1 MSNKIRVLQIG
12 AGNFGQS
19 WIQLL
24 VNYSGVELVAIADVF
39 QSNLDKAKSAYNLEN
54 VVMFDNTEDA
64 IQHSNADMVL
74 IVTPPQTHMELAVSA
89 LQHGYHVMMEKPL
102 THTYEEAVAL
112 YEFSQKQDQII
123 MVSQNYRW
131 RPVIQTLKKL
141 IHEKVI
147 GEIGYLQYEFG
158 RASQFGG
165 WRDEYKEVLLE
176 DMVIHHFDIM
186 RFLLE
191 QEASEIYAQSFRP
204 AWSWFSGN
212 PCASVTVQF
221 ANGIMANYFG
231 SWVAR
236 GNETT
241 WNGNIRIVGD
251 KGAIELV
258 DDNIEVHLYNS
269 AQKTESYHV
278 EPVTMAYDERTSSLD
293 DMVKAILNGS
303 RPATSIENNI
313 RSFELVCAAI
323 QSAQQGQKINVDA
336 FRTKS

>member
-1 MSNKIRVLQIG
+1 MSKKIRVLQIG

-24 VNYSGVELVAIADVF
+24 LNYSGIELVAIADVF
-39 QSNLDKAKSAYNLEN
+39 QSNLDKAKSAYNLEG
-54 VVMFDNTEDA
+54 VAMFDNTEDA
-64 IQHSNADMVL
+64 LRQSNADMVL

-89 LQHGYHVMMEKPL
+89 LQNGLHVMMEKPL

-112 YEFSQKQDQII
+112 YEFSQQNSQIV

-131 RPVIQTLKKL
+131 RPVIQTLKK
-141 IHEKVI
+141 IINEKVI

-186 RFLLE
+186 RFLLD
-191 QEASEIYAQSFRP
+191 QEATEIFAQSFRP

-212 PCASVTVQF
+212 PSASVTVQF
-221 ANGIMANYFG
+221 ADGVMVNYFG

-236 GNETT
+236 GKETT
-241 WNGNIRIVGD
+241 WNGNIRIVGE

-258 DDNIEVHLYNS
+258 DDNIEVHLYDG
-269 AQKTESYHV
+269 AQKNESYNV
-278 EPVTMAYDERTSSLD
+278 EPVSMPYDERTSSLD
-293 DMVKAILNGS
+293 DMVIAIHNGS
-303 RPATSIENNI
+303 KPATSIENNI

-323 QSAQQGQKINVDA
+323 QSAQLGQKINVDA
-336 FRTKS
+336 FRAKF

>member
-1 MSNKIRVLQIG
+1 MSKKIRVLQIG

-24 VNYSGVELVAIADVF
+24 LNYSGIELVGIADVF
-39 QSNLDKAKSAYNLEN
+39 QSNLDKAKSAYNLEG
-54 VVMFDNTEDA
+54 VAMFDNTENA
-64 IQHSNADMVL
+64 LQHSNADMVL

-89 LQHGYHVMMEKPL
+89 LQNGLHVMMEKPL

-112 YEFSQKQDQII
+112 YEFSQKNDQIV

-131 RPVIQTLKKL
+131 RPVIQTLKK
-141 IHEKVI
+141 IINEKVI
-147 GEIGYLQYEFG
+147 GEIGYLQYEFS

-186 RFLLE
+186 RFLLD
-191 QEASEIYAQSFRP
+191 QEATEIFAHSFRP

-212 PCASVTVQF
+212 PSASVTVQF
-221 ANGIMANYFG
+221 AEGVIVNYFG

-236 GNETT
+236 GKETT
-241 WNGNIRIVGD
+241 WNGNIRIVGE

-258 DDNIEVHLYNS
+258 DDNIEVHLYDG
-269 AQKTESYHV
+269 AQKIESYIV
-278 EPVTMAYDERTSSLD
+278 EPVSMPYDERTSSLN
-293 DMVKAILNGS
+293 DMVKAIHNGS
-303 RPATSIENNI
+303 KPATSIENNI

-323 QSAQQGQKINVDA
+323 QSAQQGRKINVDA
-336 FRTKS
+336 FYGKS